1 MLFRVLL
8 AACGGLAV
16 MGFSRSAP
24 SAWLAQGATGVAGA
38 LVCLVAL
45 RARELEKSRIASLG
59 GAPLYA
65 AGALAAVGVGL
76 GVVEF
81 FLVRELRFSTA
92 LAAGPVAVVTAVLA
106 AVSALRLSTGHPA
119 KRVLQMVAVLALLAA
134 AVTTA
139 LYARS
144 QHVVPPLPG
153 MERTGPS
160 RVG

>member
-1 MLFRVLL
+1 LDK
-8 AACGGLAV
+8 A
-16 MGFSRSAP
+16 
-24 SAWLAQGATGVAGA
+24 
-38 LVCLVAL
+38 
-45 RARELEKSRIASLG
+45 RIASVG

-81 FLVRELRFSTA
+81 FLVGGLHHSTA
-92 LAAGPVAVVTAVLA
+92 LAAGPVVVVTAVLT
-106 AVSALRLSTGHPA
+106 AVSALRLSTAHPA
-119 KRVLQMVAVLALLAA
+119 KRTLQWLALLGFLTA

-144 QHVVPPLPG
+144 QHLVPPLPG
-153 MERTGPS
+153 MERAGPS